1 VESEV
6 EASRVPSY
14 IVSVDTEGT
23 SVLTAWAADKLN
35 AETIAKAVKNSGVES
50 KVRHKRLVLPGHVA
64 VLSASTSDESGWE
77 ALVGPKEAS
86 GLVSYLKTQWKA

>member
-1 VESEV
+1 
-6 EASRVPSY
+6 
-14 IVSVDTEGT
+14 
-23 SVLTAWAADKLN
+23 
-35 AETIAKAVKNSGVES
+35 S

-77 ALVGPKEAS
+77 AFVGPKEAS